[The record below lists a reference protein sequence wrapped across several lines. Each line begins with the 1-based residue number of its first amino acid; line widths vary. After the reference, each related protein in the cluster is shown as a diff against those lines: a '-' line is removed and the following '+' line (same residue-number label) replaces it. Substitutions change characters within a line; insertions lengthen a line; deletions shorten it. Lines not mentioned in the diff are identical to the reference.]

1 MRVNWYAVR
10 LAVGLGLAYYLPG
23 TSLKCSCPGQFL
35 HEQVCMHKCMA
46 SGVKLNVFSMHQGM
60 LLLTGKEEEVRPLTH
75 KWVTITGGT
84 MHSPS
89 Q

>member
-1 MRVNWYAVR
+1 
-10 LAVGLGLAYYLPG
+10 
-23 TSLKCSCPGQFL
+23 
-35 HEQVCMHKCMA
+35 MHKCTV

-75 KWVTITGGT
+75 KWVTFT

>member
-1 MRVNWYAVR
+1 
-10 LAVGLGLAYYLPG
+10 
-23 TSLKCSCPGQFL
+23 
-35 HEQVCMHKCMA
+35 MHKCIA

-75 KWVTITGGT
+75 KWVTLT

-89 Q
+89 QQSPLNSIFLMSLEKDPADLASF